1 MLTNISVKNT
11 DGVKTYFNANTIP
24 VGQVLSV
31 WLARIVQGV
40 LLAPSNQRMFV
51 VPGTNLTI
59 DRKTITEVLVTRDS
73 S

>member
-1 MLTNISVKNT
+1 MLTQVQIKDS
-11 DGVKTYFNANTIP
+11 DGVKTTYANLIP
-24 VGQVLSV
+24 AGQVLAV

-59 DRKTITEVLVTRDS
+59 DRKTITEVVATRDS

>member
-1 MLTNISVKNT
+1 MLTEVSVKNS
-11 DGVKTYFNANTIP
+11 DGVKTYFNTNTIP
-24 VGQVLSV
+24 TGHVLSV
-31 WLARIVQGV
+31 WLTRIVQGV
-40 LLAPSNQRMFV
+40 LIAQSSMRMFE